1 MKKEKR
7 KEKEMRGTLHFH
19 ILINK
24 MNRQTH
30 RLGLDSTGN
39 AHCVF
44 SMGPVH
50 CSRDPQVRISAIIN
64 SGGGTLQ
71 LIL

>member
-1 MKKEKR
+1 
-7 KEKEMRGTLHFH
+7 
-19 ILINK
+19 

-30 RLGLDSTGN
+30 RLGLDSTKN
-39 AHCVF
+39 MHRIFFV
-44 SMGPVH
+44 GPVY